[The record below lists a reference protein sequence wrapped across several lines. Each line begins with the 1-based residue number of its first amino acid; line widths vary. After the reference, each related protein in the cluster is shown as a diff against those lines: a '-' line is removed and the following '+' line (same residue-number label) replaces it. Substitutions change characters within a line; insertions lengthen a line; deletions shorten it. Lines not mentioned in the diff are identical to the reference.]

1 MHNVSGVCEVSMN
14 KIITNKGMWSD
25 ENLYWNLEALENSL
39 VPCTGNVFGDGHVTA
54 GPIHS
59 HP

>member
-1 MHNVSGVCEVSMN
+1 MN

-39 VPCTGNVFGDGHVTA
+39 VSCTGNVFGDGHVTA
-54 GPIHS
+54 GPIHP